1 MPTPP
6 GQTTYSE
13 TWMLFESGSGVTV
26 DLSLHEPPQG
36 NVRPIDAYVVTEC
49 EGDFTGSA
57 RRAAEAVYEVARQS
71 LRHPEAVVVGYD
83 LHGLPSGMPVAGASG
98 GLAFAIA
105 LAKRIFKND
114 PGPVAATGEV
124 KSGHEGGPIGAIK
137 GIEAKLKVAGTLLP
151 EQAWVFYPKEND
163 GEISDALRRSLTQKG
178 MKLRPVSSVA
188 EALEELF
195 DLHKSGSHGTT
206 KSRSIWRPLV
216 TGVLIFL
223 LIGGAA
229 GSTLWFSGWNPF
241 VSATSSE
248 KERTSPVLDLP
259 ETAPHNVK
267 IIALPIIGK
276 KVPQHWEEKPHSPQ
290 VTIDM
295 KGETRFASDLAQL
308 LSEVLTGDIKKN
320 RGLESQTMRLSGRV
334 VILQID
340 ENPMT
345 DKSESDVS
353 MTVTV
358 SDLKT
363 DTDQGTRSFSA
374 PRVSVKGKG
383 LPKAL
388 LPRVASDLS
397 RIIIRTLKNDSGE
410 KRKETFGNAGF
421 E

>member
-1 MPTPP
+1 MP
-6 GQTTYSE
+6 TTYSE

-26 DLSLHEPPQG
+26 DLSLHKPPQG
-36 NVRPIDAYVVTEC
+36 KIRPIDAYVVTEC

-105 LAKRIFKND
+105 LAKRIFNYD

-137 GIEAKLKVAGTLLP
+137 GIEAKLKAAGTLLP

-163 GEISDALRRSLTQKG
+163 GEISDALRRSLAQKG

-206 KSRSIWRPLV
+206 KPRSMWRPLV
-216 TGVLIFL
+216 TGVLILL

-229 GSTLWFSGWNPF
+229 GSTLWYSGWNPF
-241 VSATSSE
+241 MPESSSE
-248 KERTSPVLDLP
+248 KEKISLVKDIP
-259 ETAPHNVK
+259 ESDPHEDKLIVRS
-267 IIALPIIGK
+267 IIDK
-276 KVPQHWEEKPHSPQ
+276 KQPQPLEEKPYSPQ
-290 VTIDM
+290 ATIDI
-295 KGETRFASDLAQL
+295 KGETQFASDLAQL
-308 LSEVLTGDIKKN
+308 LSKALRGDLKKD
-320 RGLESQTMRLSGRV
+320 RELESQIMRVSGRV
-334 VILQID
+334 AILQID

-345 DKSESDVS
+345 DKRESYVS
-353 MTVTV
+353 MTATV
-358 SDLKT
+358 SDLRT
-363 DTDQGTRSFSA
+363 DSDQGTRSFSA

-388 LPRVASDLS
+388 LPRVASNLS
-397 RIIIRTLKNDSGE
+397 LNIIKTLKNDRGKKGE
-410 KRKETFGNAGF
+410 ETFGNAGF